1 MCQVRRHANNGN
13 GQMKF
18 EATTSESEGRT
29 RKLSELVLRFS
40 GFPLAVPHNFHPF
53 PTESATR
60 LLMPPTE

>member
-1 MCQVRRHANNGN
+1 
-13 GQMKF
+13 MKF